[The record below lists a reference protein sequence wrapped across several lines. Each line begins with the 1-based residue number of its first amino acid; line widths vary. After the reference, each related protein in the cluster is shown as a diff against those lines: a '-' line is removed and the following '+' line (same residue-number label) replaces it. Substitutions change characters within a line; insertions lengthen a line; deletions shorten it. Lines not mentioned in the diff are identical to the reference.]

1 MENNLLESM
10 LENSVREC
18 NQATTEHDNAI
29 AERDAA
35 LAKAE
40 ESRAELNWLVELH
53 DQASRRQQMAAV
65 ERYKSLCERDSALCE
80 RDEAVK
86 KYHSSL
92 DDIRKLEK
100 DLSLSE
106 KRRQDGIQEIQK
118 LEETNRRLSSLF
130 STLSEEQGSLRSRVH
145 ALETRAA
152 SNSTGPPLKAIQS
165 LASKLF
171 PLVHAKKRLQ
181 TLFDLLYDNR
191 LSFRKHVNNKVKDNV
206 KDNVLES
213 VRLSCC
219 KEMKSFF
226 TGWKFLKALDC
237 STQSLNQVNNFLML
251 LFVFTINVSSINTF
265 FMLILSSRSVIKFYI
280 QHRKAFLS
288 GQRFYLS

>member
-1 MENNLLESM
+1 
-10 LENSVREC
+10 
-18 NQATTEHDNAI
+18 
-29 AERDAA
+29 
-35 LAKAE
+35 
-40 ESRAELNWLVELH
+40 
-53 DQASRRQQMAAV
+53 MAAV

-106 KRRQDGIQEIQK
+106 KRRQDVIQEIQK

-130 STLSEEQGSLRSRVH
+130 STLSEEKGSLRSRVH

-152 SNSTGPPLKAIQS
+152 SNSTGPPLKAIHS

-206 KDNVLES
+206 LES

-219 KEMKSFF
+219 KEIKSFF
-226 TGWKFLKALDC
+226 TGWRFLKALDC
-237 STQSLNQVNNFLML
+237 STQSLNQVNKFLML
-251 LFVFTINVSSINTF
+251 LFVFTINVSSLNTF
-265 FMLILSSRSVIKFYI
+265 LCLFCLLGV
-280 QHRKAFLS
+280 L
-288 GQRFYLS
+288 